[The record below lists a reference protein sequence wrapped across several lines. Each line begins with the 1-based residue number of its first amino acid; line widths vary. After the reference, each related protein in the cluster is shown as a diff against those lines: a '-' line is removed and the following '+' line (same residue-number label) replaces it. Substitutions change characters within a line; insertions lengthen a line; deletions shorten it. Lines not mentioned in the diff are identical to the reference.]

1 MSKKQINL
9 SSRVLSSDGG
19 FGKLGKKEVETLG
32 DARRSASLLYFHQR
46 RVTSTHFHPTYWVKE
61 EP

>member
-19 FGKLGKKEVETLG
+19 FGKLGKKEVETLS
-32 DARRSASLLYFHQR
+32 DARSASLLYLHQR